1 MKEIVIL
8 SGKGGTGKTTVAA
21 ALAVV
26 AGREAVIGDCDV
38 DAANM
43 HLLLKP
49 DFAGGTDFYSGEIAV
64 IDPLLCTSCGL
75 CHEKCRFGAVSITN
89 EAYSVNAFD
98 CEGCGYCEIVC
109 RYGAI
114 AMVPRKTGK
123 VYISEIKTGST
134 LVHANMEVGAENSGK
149 LVAKVKR
156 EAREIATKEGMP
168 YIIIDG
174 SPGLGC
180 PVVASLGGA
189 SLVVLV
195 TEPTLSALHDMRR
208 LNRVIK
214 NFRIRTACVINK
226 HDLNAGK
233 SREIREF
240 LDEEGILYLA
250 GIPYLPGIARS
261 MAEAVTM
268 AEADDEGAA
277 TIRDIWKEIKNELI
291 KT

>member
-8 SGKGGTGKTTVAA
+8 SGKGGTGKTTLAA
-21 ALAVV
+21 ALAVI
-26 AGREAVIGDCDV
+26 AGSEAVIGDCDV

-49 DFAGGTDFYSGEIAV
+49 DFANGTDFYSGEYAV
-64 IDPLLCTSCGL
+64 VDPLFCTSCGL
-75 CHEKCRFGAVSITN
+75 CYEKCRFDAITQ
-89 EAYSVNAFD
+89 SDGSFLVKTSD

-109 RYGAI
+109 PAGAI

-134 LVHANMEVGAENSGK
+134 MVHATMEVGAENSGK

-156 EAREIATKEGMP
+156 EAREIAGKEGLH

-195 TEPTLSALHDMRR
+195 TEPSLSALHDLKR
-208 LNRVIK
+208 LNQVIR
-214 NFRIRTACVINK
+214 NFRIKTACVINK
-226 HDLNAGK
+226 HDLNDGK
-233 SREIREF
+233 TMEIKEF
-240 LDEEGILYLA
+240 LAEEGIMHIA
-250 GIPYLPGIARS
+250 DIPYYKGLAKT

-268 AEADDEGAA
+268 AETEDKGEQLV
-277 TIRDIWKEIKNELI
+277 REIWAKTKMELI
-291 KT
+291 